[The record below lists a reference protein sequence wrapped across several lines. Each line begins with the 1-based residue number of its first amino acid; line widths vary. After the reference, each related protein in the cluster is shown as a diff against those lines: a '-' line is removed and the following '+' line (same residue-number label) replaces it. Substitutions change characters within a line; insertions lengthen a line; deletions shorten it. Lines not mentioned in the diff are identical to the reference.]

1 MTRKKLVFA
10 KIVGFNLFDLALTV
24 RVNLA
29 WLSFY
34 QDYISMT
41 SSTIVLQPPST
52 LGNIRS
58 SKLKDKNVIRTIS
71 YILSTLPAACHP
83 HCRINVIHT
92 IGYEYISSTP

>member
-10 KIVGFNLFDLALTV
+10 KIVGFNLFDLARTV

-34 QDYISMT
+34 QDYISMI
-41 SSTIVLQPPST
+41 SSTTGLQPST
-52 LGNIRS
+52 LGNIWS
-58 SKLKDKNVIRTIS
+58 YDKNLIRTIS
-71 YILSTLPAACHP
+71 YISFTLSAPCHP

-92 IGYEYISSTP
+92 VGYKYISSTP